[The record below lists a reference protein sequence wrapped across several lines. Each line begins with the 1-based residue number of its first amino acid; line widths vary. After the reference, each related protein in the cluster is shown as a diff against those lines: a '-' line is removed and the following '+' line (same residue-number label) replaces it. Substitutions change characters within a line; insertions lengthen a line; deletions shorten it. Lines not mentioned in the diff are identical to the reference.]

1 MNRRRTLAVV
11 ALLASCLGNSG
22 IVHSQDVLIRG
33 AKVHT
38 LTAKGTLERADVLV
52 RGGRVVEVGSGLA
65 ATAGATVVE
74 ANGRPLTPGL
84 FGGITGLGVVEIEL
98 ESSTVDRSALVGD
111 GASGPAFVPRPEFDV
126 APAFNPDSVSIGVN
140 RSEGITFAMIAP
152 NASGTLF
159 AGQGAVARLDGSAD
173 PFVAASRT
181 QFLDL
186 GSSAT
191 AGVGYSRAAQFM
203 LLQQAA
209 REALPGKPLQAGDV
223 RLLTPTGREV
233 LAGYLA
239 GGRIAFAVD
248 RAVDIR
254 QVLDFAARHGVR
266 PVIIGGAQASQVAA
280 LLASSKV
287 PVVLEP
293 LLNLPGT
300 FDQLGASLENAAQ
313 LQRAGV
319 PILFTHFS
327 AGTNSA
333 HKVRQGAGVAVAN
346 GLPWDAALAAL
357 TSTPADVFGLGAA
370 AGRIMPGS
378 PADLVLWSGDPL
390 EVTTV
395 AEQVWIG
402 GRPQPMRSR
411 QTELRDRYRPTGLT
425 SGPVAPARQE

>member
-1 MNRRRTLAVV
+1 MNRRRTLALV

-22 IVHSQDVLIRG
+22 IAHSQDVLIRG

-38 LTAKGTLERADVLV
+38 VTAKGTLERADVLV

-65 ATAGATVVE
+65 AAAGATVVE

-159 AGQGAVARLDGSAD
+159 AGQGAVARLDGSDD

-223 RLLTPTGREV
+223 RMLTPTGREV

-254 QVLDFAARHGVR
+254 QVLDFAARHGVK
-266 PVIIGGAQASQVAA
+266 PVIVGGAQASQVAT
-280 LLASSKV
+280 LLARSKV

-293 LLNLPGT
+293 LLALPGT
-300 FDQLGASLENAAQ
+300 FDQLGASMENAAQ

-333 HKVRQGAGVAVAN
+333 HKVRQGAGVAVAH

-402 GRPQPMRSR
+402 GRPQSMRSR
-411 QTELRDRYRPTGLT
+411 QTELRDRYRPAGLT

>member
-1 MNRRRTLAVV
+1 
-11 ALLASCLGNSG
+11 
-22 IVHSQDVLIRG
+22 
-33 AKVHT
+33 
-38 LTAKGTLERADVLV
+38 
-52 RGGRVVEVGSGLA
+52 
-65 ATAGATVVE
+65 
-74 ANGRPLTPGL
+74 
-84 FGGITGLGVVEIEL
+84 
-98 ESSTVDRSALVGD
+98 
-111 GASGPAFVPRPEFDV
+111 
-126 APAFNPDSVSIGVN
+126 
-140 RSEGITFAMIAP
+140 
-152 NASGTLF
+152 
-159 AGQGAVARLDGSAD
+159 
-173 PFVAASRT
+173 
-181 QFLDL
+181 
-186 GSSAT
+186 
-191 AGVGYSRAAQFM
+191 
-203 LLQQAA
+203 
-209 REALPGKPLQAGDV
+209 
-223 RLLTPTGREV
+223 V

-254 QVLDFAARHGVR
+254 RVLDFAASHGVR

-333 HKVRQGAGVAVAN
+333 HKVRQGAGVAVAH

-402 GRPQPMRSR
+402 GKAQSMRSR
-411 QTELRDRYRPTGLT
+411 QTELRDRYRPTG
-425 SGPVAPARQE
+425 AAARPRSP

>member
-1 MNRRRTLAVV
+1 MNRRSTLALV
-11 ALLASCLGNSG
+11 ALLVCCLGSSG
-22 IVHSQDVLIRG
+22 IAHSQDVLVRG

-38 LTAKGTLERADVLV
+38 LTSKGTLERADVLV
-52 RGGRVVEVGSGLA
+52 RNGRVVEVGNGLA
-65 ATAGATVVE
+65 AGSGTTVIE

-84 FGGITGLGVVEIEL
+84 FGGITELGIVEIEL
-98 ESSTVDRSALVGD
+98 ESSTVDNSALVRG
-111 GASGPAFVPRPEFDV
+111 GAGGPALAPRPEFDV
-126 APAFNPDSVSIGVN
+126 APGFNPDSVSIGVN
-140 RSEGITFAMIAP
+140 RIEGITFAMIAP
-152 NASGTLF
+152 HASGTLF
-159 AGQGAVARLDGSAD
+159 AGQGVVARLDNSED

-191 AGVGYSRAAQFM
+191 ASAGYSRAAQFM
-203 LLQQAA
+203 LLEQAV
-209 REALPGKPLQAGDV
+209 REALPGKSLQAGDL

-233 LAGYLA
+233 LARYLA

-254 QVLDFAARHGVR
+254 QALEFAKRHGVR
-266 PVIIGGAQASQVAA
+266 PMIIGGAQASQVAA
-280 LLASSKV
+280 LLADSKV

-300 FDQLGASLENAAQ
+300 FDQLGASLENAAL

-319 PILFTHFS
+319 PIIFSHFT
-327 AGTNSA
+327 AGTNTA
-333 HKVRQGAGVAVAN
+333 HKVRQGAGVAVAH

-357 TSTPADVFGLGAA
+357 TSTPADVFGLGAE

-378 PADLVLWSGDPL
+378 PADLVLWSADPL
-390 EVTTV
+390 EVTSV

-402 GRPQPMRSR
+402 GRSQSMRSR
-411 QTELRDRYRPTGLT
+411 QTELRDRYRPAG
-425 SGPVAPARQE
+425 VAAMPRSP

>member
-1 MNRRRTLAVV
+1 MNRLSFAPTFALLLAV
-11 ALLASCLGNSG
+11 LGVG
-22 IVHSQDVLIRG
+22 TPARAQDVLIRG

-38 LTAKGTLERADVLV
+38 MTASGTLEHADVLV
-52 RGGRVVEVGSGLA
+52 RGDRIVEVGNGLA
-65 ATAGATVVE
+65 AAGATVIE

-84 FGGITGLGVVEIEL
+84 FGGITGLGISEIEQ
-98 ESSTVDRSALVGD
+98 ESATVDRSALVGS
-111 GASGPAFVPRPEFDV
+111 GASGPGFVPRPEFDV
-126 APAFNPDSVSIGVN
+126 TPSFNADAVAIGVN
-140 RSEGITFAMIAP
+140 RAEGITFAMIAP
-152 NASGTLF
+152 SASGTLF
-159 AGQGAVARLDGSAD
+159 AGQGAVARLDGSSN
-173 PFVAASRT
+173 PFIAASRT

-191 AGVGYSRAAQFM
+191 EGVGFSRGAQFM
-203 LLQQAA
+203 VLEQAT

-233 LAGYLA
+233 FARYLA

-248 RAVDIR
+248 RAADIR
-254 QVLDFAARHGVR
+254 QVLEFSAQHGVK
-266 PVIIGGAQASQVAA
+266 PVIVGGAQAPQVAD
-280 LLASSKV
+280 LLARAKV

-293 LLNLPGT
+293 LLDLPGT
-300 FDQLGASLENAAQ
+300 FDQLGATLANASR

-327 AGTNSA
+327 AGTNQA

-357 TSTPADVFGLGAA
+357 TTTPADVFGLGAA

-390 EVTTV
+390 EVTSY
-395 AEQVWIG
+395 AEHVWIG
-402 GRPQPMRSR
+402 GKAQSMRSR
-411 QTELRDRYRPTGLT
+411 QTELRDRYRPTGV
-425 SGPVAPARQE
+425 VAKPRSP